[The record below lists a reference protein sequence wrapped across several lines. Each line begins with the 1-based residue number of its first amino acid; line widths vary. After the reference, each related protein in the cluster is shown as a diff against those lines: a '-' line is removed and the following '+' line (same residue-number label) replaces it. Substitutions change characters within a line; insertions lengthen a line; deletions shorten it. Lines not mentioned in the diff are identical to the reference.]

1 MSALGTSVRSEF
13 LSRSIRRKI
22 LSTRWR
28 KPPFVAMYLFRRVL
42 VWRELYHF
50 ASHFVNRT
58 HNRCGQVNLRRV
70 RTEHLVVGNRAI
82 TIDIV
87 KLKRPAQL
95 LIKATTA
102 CNTQCA
108 NKLFKVDGAILI
120 LVEYIENVL
129 C

>member
-1 MSALGTSVRSEF
+1 
-13 LSRSIRRKI
+13 
-22 LSTRWR
+22 
-28 KPPFVAMYLFRRVL
+28 MYLFRRVL

-108 NKLFKVDGAILI
+108 NKLLEIDRPVLI
-120 LVEYIENVL
+120 LVEYIEHVL
-129 C
+129 CEGRGVTEREELLVYAGKLSLVQHT